1 MTVGHHDL
9 AGAAALKR
17 RMATLIGLSAI
28 VMWSSLAI
36 LSVLSG
42 PIPPFQL
49 TAMCFALAGTIGL
62 VRLSFRPMAA
72 DAVFRL
78 PLAAWALGIGGLFLF
93 HAFYF
98 AAVQNAP
105 PVDASLISY
114 LWPLL
119 IVLFSA
125 FLPGERLGAGH
136 VVGALLGL
144 AGAVLVIAG
153 RGGPAFEL
161 RYAAGYLAALGAA
174 LTWSSYSVLSRRFSS
189 VPSDAVTGFCLATAA
204 LSLACH
210 LAFESTVWPQTG
222 LQWIAVAGLGA
233 FPVGLAFF
241 TWDNGVKHG
250 DIQFLGVAAY
260 AAPLFSTLFLVAAG
274 LAAPSWHIVV
284 ACLLISGGGLLAAMA
299 GRSKRP

>member
-1 MTVGHHDL
+1 MSGRDGA
-9 AGAAALKR
+9 AGATALKR
-17 RMATLIGLSAI
+17 RIATLTGLSAV

-49 TAMCFALAGTIGL
+49 TAMCFALAGTVGL
-62 VRLSFRPMAA
+62 LRLLLSPSAA
-72 DAVFRL
+72 RTVLRV
-78 PLAAWALGIGGLFLF
+78 PLAGWALGIGGLFLF

-119 IVLFSA
+119 IVVFSA
-125 FLPGERLGAGH
+125 FLPGERLAAGH
-136 VVGALLGL
+136 VAGALLGL
-144 AGAVLVIAG
+144 GGAALVIAG
-153 RGGPAFEL
+153 RGGPAFDP

-174 LTWSSYSVLSRRFSS
+174 LTWSSYSVLSRRFSA
-189 VPSDAVTGFCLATAA
+189 VPTDAVTGFCLATAA

-210 LAFESTVWPQTG
+210 LAFETTVWPVSAG
-222 LQWIAVAGLGA
+222 QWAAVAALGA

-241 TWDNGVKHG
+241 TWDHGVKHG

-274 LAAPSWHIVV
+274 LAAPSWHIAA
-284 ACLLISGGGLLAAMA
+284 ACLLISGGGLLAALA
-299 GRSKRP
+299 GRRP